1 MALKLITAAA
11 TMPVSLASVK
21 LHCGVEDNSFDP
33 LLAELLADAVNHVE
47 ELLGRSLGEQTW
59 LLALDAFADTIELP
73 RGPVLGIANNGFRYY
88 DLAGAPQAVS
98 AELYT
103 LDLVTQPSW
112 IVRNEGAA
120 WPETMIAP
128 NAVEV
133 TFTAGWTEATLPR
146 ALRRAVCVL
155 VAAWFE
161 DRTASAP
168 ATVEDLVQPYR
179 TLWICA

>member
-21 LHCGVEDNSFDP
+21 LHCGVEDSTFDA
-33 LLAELLADAVNHVE
+33 LLTELLADAVNHVE

-59 LLALDAFADTIELP
+59 LLTLDAFADAIELR
-73 RGPVLGIANNGFRYY
+73 RGPVLGIVASGFKYVNA
-88 DLAGAPQAVS
+88 AGTLTVVP

-112 IVRNEGAA
+112 IVRNEDAA
-120 WPETMIAP
+120 WPETTAKP

-168 ATVEDLVQPYR
+168 KAVGELVQPYR
-179 TLWICA
+179 RVRI

>member
-21 LHCGVEDNSFDP
+21 LHCGVEDDTFDP
-33 LLAELLADAVNHVE
+33 LLTELLADAVNHVE

-59 LLALDAFADTIELP
+59 QLTLDGFADAIELP
-73 RGPVLGIANNGFRYY
+73 RGPVLDVIEDGFKY
-88 DLAGAPQAVS
+88 AAPGGVLTVVPAD
-98 AELYT
+98 LYT
-103 LDLVTQPSW
+103 LDTVTQPSW
-112 IVRNEGAA
+112 IVRNDGAA
-120 WPETMIAP
+120 WPEVVDGVNT
-128 NAVEV
+128 VQV
-133 TFTAGWTEATLPR
+133 TFTAGWTESTLPR

-168 ATVEDLVQPYR
+168 KAVMELVEPFR